1 MKQKKND
8 KKEEYGLKARKKM
21 FFLSNGKYL
30 RIYEFHLL
38 RKKPKKSEFWQTNKK
53 ANFIITSA
61 QN

>member
-1 MKQKKND
+1 
-8 KKEEYGLKARKKM
+8 M